1 MPTDIYHI
9 TNINNLTSILNSGG
23 LIAHNT
29 LQKTGIN
36 YTNIAHQNIQY
47 RRTTTNVPCSAGGTL
62 HDYVPFYFAPRSPM
76 LYTIHRGNVAGYA
89 QWQKLVIHLVSTA
102 QAVQA
107 QGLAFAFT
115 DGHGII
121 GYTQF
126 SDDLNDLGIVDW
138 EIMKARYWDD
148 TDDDNDRKRRRQAE
162 FLVHQFC
169 PWTLITEIGVINN
182 TIMSEVIQ
190 ILQSF
195 NQQTPVRV
203 YSSWYF

>member
-1 MPTDIYHI
+1 M
-9 TNINNLTSILNSGG
+9 
-23 LIAHNT
+23 
-29 LQKTGIN
+29 QKTGIN

-47 RRTTTNVPCSAGGTL
+47 RRAITKVPCSAGGTL
-62 HDYVPFYFAPRSPM
+62 HDYVPFYFSPRSPM
-76 LYTIHRGNVAGYA
+76 LYTIYRGNVAGYA
-89 QWQKLVIHLVSTA
+89 QGQNSVIHLVSTA
-102 QAVQA
+102 QVVQA

-138 EIMKARYWDD
+138 EIMKARYWGN

-169 PWTLITEIGVINN
+169 PWTLIIEIGVINH
-182 TIMSEVIQ
+182 TIQTQVRQ
-190 ILQSF
+190 ILQKF
-195 NQQTPVRV
+195 KQQTPVKV
-203 YSSWYF
+203 YPSWYF